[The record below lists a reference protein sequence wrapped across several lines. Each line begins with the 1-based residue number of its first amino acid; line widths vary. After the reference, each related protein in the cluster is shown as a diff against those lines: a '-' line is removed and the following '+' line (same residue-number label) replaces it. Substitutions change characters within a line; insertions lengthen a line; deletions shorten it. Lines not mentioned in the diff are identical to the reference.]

1 MLKIS
6 LEEYNN
12 KPRDYKGEYM
22 DYHGY
27 HPELKGKRTLMV
39 WENGTKL
46 LIEGLH
52 FEII

>member
-12 KPRDYKGEYM
+12 KPRDYKG
-22 DYHGY
+22 D

>member
-22 DYHGY
+22 DYRSIFS
-27 HPELKGKRTLMV
+27 L
-39 WENGTKL
+39 
-46 LIEGLH
+46 
-52 FEII
+52 

>member
-22 DYHGY
+22 DYHGD
-27 HPELKGKRTLMV
+27 HPELKGKKNF
-39 WENGTKL
+39 NGLGKRN
-46 LIEGLH
+46 
-52 FEII
+52 